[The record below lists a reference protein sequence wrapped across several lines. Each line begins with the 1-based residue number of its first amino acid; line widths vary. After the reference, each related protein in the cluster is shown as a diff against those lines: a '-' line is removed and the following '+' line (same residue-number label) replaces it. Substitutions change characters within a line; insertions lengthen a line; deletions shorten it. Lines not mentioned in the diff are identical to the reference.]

1 MYVLFC
7 SLHFHCEKL
16 GKLDVTCGVILDD
29 DGKGTMDVFGHP
41 KAVAFFEESNIAP
54 KFYSYVN
61 ARGMF
66 IVIAYCGCNISHIQ
80 HLKNCTMPK
89 NSSAQSMGSFQ

>member
-7 SLHFHCEKL
+7 SLHFQCEKL

-41 KAVAFFEESNIAP
+41 EFNREEFFRISQTESKKTP
-54 KFYSYVN
+54 
-61 ARGMF
+61 
-66 IVIAYCGCNISHIQ
+66 
-80 HLKNCTMPK
+80 T
-89 NSSAQSMGSFQ
+89 